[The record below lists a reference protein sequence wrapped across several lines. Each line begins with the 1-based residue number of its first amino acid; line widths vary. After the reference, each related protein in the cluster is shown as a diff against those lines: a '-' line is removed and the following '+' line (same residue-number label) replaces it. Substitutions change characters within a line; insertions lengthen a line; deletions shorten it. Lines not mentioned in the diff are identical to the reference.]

1 MWEKCDSLGFVVW
14 VQGCSLSNMTAALQC
29 LDPLLTAYLDWRLLL
44 RNLLASALPDLAAA
58 STDSLLQL
66 KQAMLQADSNA
77 DGLVTQDELMTV
89 DVSLLLTSLVASSA
103 AAAVADADVPS
114 GTEPDGDA
122 DEQTG
127 ENSEGAAADAQ
138 PESEAQDNDEFQE
151 LESADADG
159 TDAAQQSVDP
169 QIDEVPA
176 GDEDLTE
183 AGPDLNKA
191 AEHVKSLLCQ
201 ALWGDHSTAAVDIDE
216 IMLFLSCAED
226 GNVGLQKA
234 FEVLTASSEDS
245 QVCLCRLYE
254 LCCCSICSRA
264 WLNGPCGC
272 RRMRLS

>member
-1 MWEKCDSLGFVVW
+1 MRESGYSLGVVVW

-44 RNLLASALPDLAAA
+44 RNLLANALPDLAAA

-66 KQAMLQADSNA
+66 KQAMQQADSNA
-77 DGLVTQDELMTV
+77 DGLVAQDELMTV
-89 DVSLLLTSLVASSA
+89 DVSMLLASLVACSD

-114 GTEPDGDA
+114 GTEPDGNA

-127 ENSEGAAADAQ
+127 ENSETAADVQ
-138 PESEAQDNDEFQE
+138 PESEVQDNEEPQE
-151 LESADADG
+151 LESAGADG
-159 TDAAQQSVDP
+159 ADAAQQIVDP

-254 LCCCSICSRA
+254 LCCCNICSGA
-264 WLNGPCGC
+264 WLNGLHDC